1 MSMNGASGKP
11 ILAKCDFAVTA
22 QDGHGN
28 YTYRL
33 GFKLTE
39 PYQNG
44 GEFDGEPS
52 GDTAHITTI
61 EPTDS
66 ELIALHKDLC
76 AAYIANRYG
85 DPTFTA
91 ADLRGGDVL

>member
-1 MSMNGASGKP
+1 MSMIGASGKP
-11 ILAKCDFAVTA
+11 ILAKCDFAMVSDHG
-22 QDGHGN
+22 DGN
-28 YTYRL
+28 FTYRL

-44 GEFDGEPS
+44 GQYDGELI
-52 GDTAHITTI
+52 GDTQHVTTI
-61 EPTDS
+61 DPTDS

-76 AAYIANRYG
+76 AVYIANRYG